1 MRYRIETNDE
11 RLPVSAWQPTEES
24 ATALC
29 AQMNVGAYQRGEGG
43 LYGVYDN
50 EGRRVP

>member
-11 RLPVSAWQPTEES
+11 RLPVSAWLDTQAAAASLHRTMTS
-24 ATALC
+24 
-29 AQMNVGAYQRGEGG
+29 GAYERGEGG

-50 EGRRVP
+50 EGRRVL